1 MPQQLP
7 QPTALRWRDHWPP
20 LLVLLACLL
29 AMGGIA
35 KLAFERDRAELQAQV
50 QTELRAL
57 RLRLGVMAE
66 SSFDVTAS
74 LETLIQVQGDLDAK
88 AFDAAATHLLRD
100 QPQLRNVVA
109 APGDVVRHVHPLKGN
124 EAVLGLDYRA
134 VPAQWAQVERSR
146 ALRAPIVFAPVRL
159 VQGGKAVVQRRPV
172 FLSAPG
178 QPDRYWGTLAA
189 VANLDP
195 FIARAGLGETK
206 LRLALYERLQ
216 DGRPG
221 ERIWGDA
228 ELLAQRHA
236 REELRLTGATWTLI
250 GAPAQGWGWVWRGSD
265 PWLWIGS
272 LVSGLIVAMSVVLTR
287 RRLLLAQRS
296 VALEAEVLGHQQ
308 SQRELQAATAR
319 LRALLQISSDWYWE
333 QDAEFRTVEISGFE
347 GMARTEGMQLSLG
360 RCRWEHPWVD
370 PEVPGEAA
378 WAAHR
383 QACERH
389 EPFRDFEYAARLPD
403 GRRNWVRTS
412 GDPCFDAE
420 GRFSGYRGTSRDI
433 TELHE
438 AKERLSAAQ
447 AQLDSLMAAPVQ
459 TAVIAL
465 DLQGRVKLF
474 NRGAE
479 LMLGYRAEDLMG
491 KVPLMLHRPDELQAR
506 CAELSQQLGRAIA
519 PLDLFA
525 HLAQREM
532 ATPHVWTYRH
542 RDGRELTVSQ
552 SPSTLRDAEGRVIG
566 YLGMMV
572 DITAQ
577 RAAERQLRATSERL
591 RAVLDGAQEVGI
603 LVCDNA
609 GRITLFNR
617 GAEHLFGYATHEA
630 IGRPTLMLQDRAEL
644 EQRRSVLQQQTGQTF
659 RLPQVMTETVQ
670 RGAPA
675 LSHWTFV
682 RKGGERFAGALRLS
696 RLEDPEG
703 GPPSY
708 LAIVLDVSEQLRAQQ
723 QLEQLNSELEQ
734 RVQARG
740 RQLAQVQEE
749 LLRSERMAALGSLVA
764 GVAHELNTPL
774 GTCLTATSTLQER
787 TLELQNS
794 LQQQQLRRSTLEAYA
809 KDASMVCDL
818 LLRGLGNATELV
830 AHFKQLSVDQTS
842 DQRRPFQLATVVS
855 DVLTVMRP
863 QLKQGRMRIETA
875 IEVPTTIDAYPGEL
889 GRLLTNLIQ
898 NAQLHAFAAEQ
909 QGLLRI
915 EGREL
920 DGEHFELRVRDDGRG
935 MGAEERRRAFDPFF
949 TTKLGQGGSGLGLNI
964 VFNIA
969 VGVLGGEVSLN
980 TEPGQGAEFVFRL
993 PFKAP
998 QRAKPGD
1005 QTGIKGTSD
1014 AR

>member
-57 RLRLGVMAE
+57 RLRLGAMAE
-66 SSFDVTAS
+66 SSFDVTSS

-88 AFDAAATHLLRD
+88 AFDAAAMHLLRD

-109 APGDVVRHVHPLKGN
+109 APGDVVRHVHPFKGN
-124 EAVLGLDYRA
+124 EAVLGLDYRS
-134 VPAQWAQVERSR
+134 VPLQWAQVERAR

-333 QDAEFRTVEISGFE
+333 QDAEFHTVEISGFE

-389 EPFRDFEYAARLPD
+389 EPFRDFEYAARPA
-403 GRRNWVRTS
+403 RR
-412 GDPCFDAE
+412 P
-420 GRFSGYRGTSRDI
+420 
-433 TELHE
+433 
-438 AKERLSAAQ
+438 
-447 AQLDSLMAAPVQ
+447 AQL
-459 TAVIAL
+459 
-465 DLQGRVKLF
+465 
-474 NRGAE
+474 GA
-479 LMLGYRAEDLMG
+479 
-491 KVPLMLHRPDELQAR
+491 H
-506 CAELSQQLGRAIA
+506 
-519 PLDLFA
+519 F
-525 HLAQREM
+525 
-532 ATPHVWTYRH
+532 
-542 RDGRELTVSQ
+542 
-552 SPSTLRDAEGRVIG
+552 
-566 YLGMMV
+566 
-572 DITAQ
+572 
-577 RAAERQLRATSERL
+577 
-591 RAVLDGAQEVGI
+591 
-603 LVCDNA
+603 
-609 GRITLFNR
+609 
-617 GAEHLFGYATHEA
+617 
-630 IGRPTLMLQDRAEL
+630 GRPLLRRRGPLQ
-644 EQRRSVLQQQTGQTF
+644 
-659 RLPQVMTETVQ
+659 RLPRHQ
-670 RGAPA
+670 P
-675 LSHWTFV
+675 
-682 RKGGERFAGALRLS
+682 
-696 RLEDPEG
+696 
-703 GPPSY
+703 
-708 LAIVLDVSEQLRAQQ
+708 
-723 QLEQLNSELEQ
+723 
-734 RVQARG
+734 
-740 RQLAQVQEE
+740 
-749 LLRSERMAALGSLVA
+749 
-764 GVAHELNTPL
+764 
-774 GTCLTATSTLQER
+774 
-787 TLELQNS
+787 
-794 LQQQQLRRSTLEAYA
+794 
-809 KDASMVCDL
+809 
-818 LLRGLGNATELV
+818 
-830 AHFKQLSVDQTS
+830 
-842 DQRRPFQLATVVS
+842 
-855 DVLTVMRP
+855 
-863 QLKQGRMRIETA
+863 
-875 IEVPTTIDAYPGEL
+875 
-889 GRLLTNLIQ
+889 
-898 NAQLHAFAAEQ
+898 
-909 QGLLRI
+909 
-915 EGREL
+915 
-920 DGEHFELRVRDDGRG
+920 
-935 MGAEERRRAFDPFF
+935 
-949 TTKLGQGGSGLGLNI
+949 
-964 VFNIA
+964 
-969 VGVLGGEVSLN
+969 
-980 TEPGQGAEFVFRL
+980 
-993 PFKAP
+993 
-998 QRAKPGD
+998 
-1005 QTGIKGTSD
+1005 
-1014 AR
+1014 